1 MTQKYNP
8 RGYRKDRSTIE
19 KIFFSA
25 PEYIVFETRMGSW
38 IAYQLQ
44 KVLGRINEFSSQK
57 IPKTRDNFQRKTIEF
72 LTDLLSGILNWI
84 NYFIEEREIERK
96 RRRRRR

>member
-8 RGYRKDRSTIE
+8 RNYKKDQSTIE

-25 PEYIVFETRMGSW
+25 PEYIVFETKIGGW
-38 IAYQLQ
+38 IAFQLQ
-44 KVLGRINEFSSQK
+44 KVLGWINEFSSEK
-57 IPKTRDNFQRKTIEF
+57 IPKTRDTLQRKLIEF
-72 LTDLLSGILNWI
+72 ITDLISSILNWI

-96 RRRRRR
+96 RMRRRR

>member
-1 MTQKYNP
+1 MKN
-8 RGYRKDRSTIE
+8 RSTIE

-25 PEYIVFETRMGSW
+25 PEYIVFETKMGSW
-38 IAYQLQ
+38 IAHQLQ

-57 IPKTRDNFQRKTIEF
+57 IPKTRDNLQRKTIEF

-84 NYFIEEREIERK
+84 NYFIEESDIERK